1 MEESRAGERAD
12 CLVIGG
18 GPGGLAAAL
27 YLARFHLSVQ
37 VLDAGESRAASI
49 PLSRNLPGHPD
60 GISGD
65 DLIRVMRRQA
75 EAYGAVLRRGRVG
88 LLHARDHGFIAETG
102 SGTTAA
108 RKVLLATGVENLR
121 PQLMNGHV
129 HAEALRR
136 GLLRY
141 CPVCDGYEVT
151 DRRIGVLGSGAHALR
166 EAQFLRSYSARVTL
180 IAPYGPHR
188 LGASRRQL
196 LSGWDIAMADGPVT
210 GFRLEEGTIAV
221 DLDGGALRLDTLYAA
236 LGTAARAELARGAGA
251 ALSPQGGIL
260 VDRHQM
266 TSVPGLYAA
275 GDVVEGLDQI
285 AAALG
290 QAAVAATAMRNA
302 ICAETPLKRP
312 WRPQAESALNPL
324 PEVPPARRA

>member
-1 MEESRAGERAD
+1 MAEESRSGERAD

-18 GPGGLAAAL
+18 GPGGLSAAL
-27 YLARFHLSVQ
+27 YLARFHLSVI
-37 VLDAGESRAASI
+37 VLDGGESRAASI
-49 PLSRNLPGHPD
+49 PRSHNLPGHPH
-60 GISGD
+60 GISGT
-65 DLIRVMRRQA
+65 DLIQAVRSQA
-75 EAYGAVLRRGRVG
+75 EAHGTVMRRGRVAF
-88 LLHARDHGFIAETG
+88 LHAREHGFLAETG
-102 SGTTAA
+102 VGAILA

-121 PQLMNGHV
+121 PQPMSDALHE
-129 HAEALRR
+129 EALRR

-151 DRRIGVLGSGAHALR
+151 DRRIGVLGSGPHALR

-180 IAPYGPHR
+180 ISPYGPHR
-188 LGASRRQL
+188 LDAPVRQTL
-196 LSGWDIAMADGPVT
+196 ADWDIATADGPVT
-210 GFRLEEGTIAV
+210 GFALEGDAITVSRETGV
-221 DLDGGALRLDTLYAA
+221 LRLDTLYAA

-285 AAALG
+285 AAAMG

-302 ICAETPLKRP
+302 ICDETPLKRP
-312 WRPQAESALNPL
+312 WRARAGQALNPL
-324 PEVPPARRA
+324 PANRA

>member
-1 MEESRAGERAD
+1 MAEEPRSGERAD

-18 GPGGLAAAL
+18 GTGGLSAAL
-27 YLARFHLSVQ
+27 YLARFHLSVI
-37 VLDAGESRAASI
+37 VLDGGESRAASS
-49 PLSRNLPGHPD
+49 PRSHNLPGHPQ
-60 GISGD
+60 GISGT
-65 DLIRVMRRQA
+65 DLIQAVRSQA
-75 EAYGAVLRRGRVG
+75 EAHGAVLRRGRAG
-88 LLHARDHGFIAETG
+88 LLHARDHGFVAEAGAGAILT
-102 SGTTAA
+102 

-121 PQLMNGHV
+121 PQPMSDSLHD
-129 HAEALRR
+129 EALRR

-151 DRRIGVLGSGAHALR
+151 DRRIGVIGSGAHALR

-180 IAPYGPHR
+180 IAPYGPQG
-188 LGASRRQL
+188 LGAAQREA
-196 LSGWDIAMADGPVT
+196 LSQWDIVTADGPVT
-210 GFRLEEGTIAV
+210 GFALEEETITV
-221 DLDGGALRLDTLYAA
+221 QSEEGALRLDTLYAA
-236 LGTAARAELARGAGA
+236 LGTAPRAELARSAGA
-251 ALSPQGGIL
+251 SLSPQGGIL

-285 AAALG
+285 AAAMG

-312 WRPQAESALNPL
+312 WRARAGQALNPL
-324 PEVPPARRA
+324 PANRA

>member
-1 MEESRAGERAD
+1 MAEQVRAD

-27 YLARFHLSVQ
+27 YVARFHLSVL
-37 VLDAGESRAASI
+37 VLDEGESRAASI
-49 PLSRNLPGHPD
+49 PLSHNLPGYPQ
-60 GISGD
+60 GISGGA
-65 DLIRVMRRQA
+65 LIGTLRAQV
-75 EAYGAVLRRGRVG
+75 EAHGAVLKRGRVT
-88 LLHARDHGFIAETG
+88 LLQAKDHGFVAETG
-102 SGTTAA
+102 SGAILA

-121 PQLMNGHV
+121 PQAMSDALHD
-129 HAEALRR
+129 EALRR

-151 DRRIGVLGSGAHALR
+151 DRRIGVLGSGPHALR

-188 LGASRRQL
+188 LDAPFREVL
-196 LSGWDIAMADGPVT
+196 ADWDIATADGPVT
-210 GFRLEEGTIAV
+210 GFALEGDAITISRET
-221 DLDGGALRLDTLYAA
+221 GALRLNTLYAA
-236 LGTAARAELARGAGA
+236 LGTAARAELARGSGA

-285 AAALG
+285 AAAMG

-312 WRPQAESALNPL
+312 WRVVNP
-324 PEVPPARRA
+324 PPARRA